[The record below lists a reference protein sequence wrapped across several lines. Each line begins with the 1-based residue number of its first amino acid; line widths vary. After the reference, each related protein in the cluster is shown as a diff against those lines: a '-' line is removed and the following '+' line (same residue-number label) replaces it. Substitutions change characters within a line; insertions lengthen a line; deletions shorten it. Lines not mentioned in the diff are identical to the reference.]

1 MKLAILVVLL
11 GAATLID
18 FTHGQIPIQK
28 ALGYKESLELE
39 CESGIFCLVPPKP
52 EASAP
57 PKKEEKKEEATSSDC
72 SSVEGG
78 IKIENKEGKYK
89 IENNKLTIEDLR
101 GEEIKGKIFCNEK
114 QFTFEGVK
122 PFLYKPEK
130 LSITETSGGDAKLK
144 CLMLYGT
151 DELKWSW
158 KKNGTEV
165 SGDRFNITS
174 NDNSTLL
181 VIKAVTDEDGGD
193 YECVLSNKFGE
204 HKEQIQLRVKSALA
218 ALWPF
223 LGICAEVLILCI
235 IILGYETRCGKKKSV
250 PEEDNEQ
257 AQNLM
262 GREGAGASDLKK
274 RTAKA

>member
-1 MKLAILVVLL
+1 MKLAVLVVLL

-18 FTHGQIPIQK
+18 FTHGQIQTKK
-28 ALGYKESLELE
+28 ALGYKEALELD

-52 EASAP
+52 EESAL
-57 PKKEEKKEEATSSDC
+57 PKKEEKKAEPASPDC
-72 SSVEGG
+72 PMEGG
-78 IKIENKEGKYK
+78 IKIVEKEGKYK
-89 IENNKLTIEDLR
+89 IEGTKLTIEDLR
-101 GEEIKGKIFCNEK
+101 GEEIKGKILCDGKE
-114 QFTFEGVK
+114 FTFSGVK

-144 CLMLYGT
+144 CLMLYGS
-151 DELKWSW
+151 DEPNWSW

-165 SGDRFNITS
+165 SGDRFNIT
-174 NDNSTLL
+174 NNENSTLL
-181 VIKAVTDEDGGD
+181 LIKAVTDEDGGD
-193 YECVLSNKFGE
+193 YECVLTNKFGE
-204 HKEQIQLRVKSALA
+204 HSEKIQLRVKSALA